1 MESKVLPKHLY
12 RDPAEIYEAREL
24 KRLGCRACSHHKVV
38 LDRVMCADERNSI
51 QFGVP
56 KIGNKCRWFTL
67 K

>member
-38 LDRVMCADERNSI
+38 LDRVMCGHPKNEIR
-51 QFGVP
+51 FGAP
-56 KIGNKCRWFTL
+56 KIGNRCKYFVL